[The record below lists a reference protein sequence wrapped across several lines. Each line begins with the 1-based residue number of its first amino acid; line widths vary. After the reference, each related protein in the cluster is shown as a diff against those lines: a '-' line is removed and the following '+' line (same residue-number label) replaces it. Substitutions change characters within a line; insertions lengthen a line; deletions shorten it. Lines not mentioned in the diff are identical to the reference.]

1 MKRRSHTD
9 DGGRFA
15 HMAAHRILRFV
26 DVAVDRRQRAVVADR
41 AAQYI
46 RNLILL
52 KMIDDTVFDLLAFQ
66 KLRDRTI
73 IPDAVDGVQMIVM
86 PIRDILLGVN
96 ILTQCGVKEGSFQ
109 IVGRQCIAGQHRI
122 HVPSVDQLAESISCI
137 VVEGE
142 GRSHDPD
149 NIAMFFLV
157 FQQAVKLIIITG
169 KSRLSGFSLTK
180 SKGLMPLFR
189 IQKSVRMNIDAF

>member
-1 MKRRSHTD
+1 
-9 DGGRFA
+9 
-15 HMAAHRILRFV
+15 MAAHRILRFV

-86 PIRDILLGVN
+86 PIRDILLGIDV
-96 ILTQCGVKEGSFQ
+96 LSQCCMEES
-109 IVGRQCIAGQHRI
+109 
-122 HVPSVDQLAESISCI
+122 VPSPAIS
-137 VVEGE
+137 
-142 GRSHDPD
+142 
-149 NIAMFFLV
+149 
-157 FQQAVKLIIITG
+157 
-169 KSRLSGFSLTK
+169 
-180 SKGLMPLFR
+180 
-189 IQKSVRMNIDAF
+189 